1 MYILKPFFYDRF
13 QCIGKECP
21 YTCCGG
27 WNIGVDKDSY
37 ARYEQYEGD
46 IKRKIEENIEYM
58 EEKDIHVM
66 RLNEKGVCLFCDEEQ
81 LCMLI
86 KEKGE
91 EALCLTCKRY
101 PREQFMT
108 VTTEEQYL
116 SLSCPAVVSFL
127 KDLKEP
133 LSFILE
139 GDGRAVDDGLGEGVP
154 EETRKEIEELYS
166 TIELDLWIRDQI
178 LDFLQNREQPLWFRE
193 FFAAYCWNRIEE
205 ARQQGKKE
213 EVQAL
218 LEEML
223 NPAFMERIMEAL
235 GNIRKEEE
243 KQFYQLRS
251 MMVEFQ
257 EKIIS
262 VTYYDKGNSLLR
274 ISKLFHK
281 NVSITY
287 EEYKECMEEWAVGE
301 EENFNI
307 LMEQVIAY
315 EWMRY
320 AMEGWT
326 SSYMVDNYWEIV
338 CEQILIKYLCI
349 MHYAVYREIHWE
361 DYEIIIAFVIRGLSH
376 GREMLKTILEDLK
389 EQNILSVANLYWL
402 VQS

>member
-139 GDGRAVDDGLGEGVP
+139 EDGREHDG
-154 EETRKEIEELYS
+154 
-166 TIELDLWIRDQI
+166 
-178 LDFLQNREQPLWFRE
+178 
-193 FFAAYCWNRIEE
+193 
-205 ARQQGKKE
+205 
-213 EVQAL
+213 
-218 LEEML
+218 
-223 NPAFMERIMEAL
+223 
-235 GNIRKEEE
+235 
-243 KQFYQLRS
+243 
-251 MMVEFQ
+251 
-257 EKIIS
+257 KI
-262 VTYYDKGNSLLR
+262 
-274 ISKLFHK
+274 
-281 NVSITY
+281 
-287 EEYKECMEEWAVGE
+287 
-301 EENFNI
+301 
-307 LMEQVIAY
+307 
-315 EWMRY
+315 
-320 AMEGWT
+320 
-326 SSYMVDNYWEIV
+326 
-338 CEQILIKYLCI
+338 
-349 MHYAVYREIHWE
+349 
-361 DYEIIIAFVIRGLSH
+361 
-376 GREMLKTILEDLK
+376 
-389 EQNILSVANLYWL
+389 
-402 VQS
+402 